1 MNNIE
6 FDKKDFYK
14 SNKLFL
20 ILVIV
25 YLLAQ
30 YKFQLDVLNIL
41 HDLLLFGLTVGLFK
55 LLRNTQQDQLNYLIP
70 NIIFICLIIFQIVF
84 KKKHLLYDT
93 I

>member
-1 MNNIE
+1 MNDIE

-41 HDLLLFGLTVGLFK
+41 HDLLLFGVTVGLFK
-55 LLRNTQQDQLNYLIP
+55 LLRNTQQDQQNYLIP
-70 NIIFICLIIFQIVF
+70 NIMFICLIIFQIVF
-84 KKKHLLYDT
+84 KK
-93 I
+93 

>member
-1 MNNIE
+1 MNDIE

-25 YLLAQ
+25 YFLAQ

-41 HDLLLFGLTVGLFK
+41 HDLLLFGVTVGLFK

-70 NIIFICLIIFQIVF
+70 KIMFIYLIIFQIVF
-84 KKKHLLYDT
+84 KK
-93 I
+93 

>member
-1 MNNIE
+1 MNDIE

-25 YLLAQ
+25 YFLAQ

-41 HDLLLFGLTVGLFK
+41 HDLLLFGVTVGLFK
-55 LLRNTQQDQLNYLIP
+55 LLRNIQQDRLNYLIP
-70 NIIFICLIIFQIVF
+70 NIMFICLIIFQIVF
-84 KKKHLLYDT
+84 KK
-93 I
+93 

>member
-1 MNNIE
+1 MNDIK

-25 YLLAQ
+25 YFLAQ

-41 HDLLLFGLTVGLFK
+41 HDLLLFGVTVGLFK

-70 NIIFICLIIFQIVF
+70 NIMFICLIIFQIVF
-84 KKKHLLYDT
+84 KK
-93 I
+93 

>member
-1 MNNIE
+1 MNDIE

-25 YLLAQ
+25 YFLAQ

-41 HDLLLFGLTVGLFK
+41 HDLLLFGVTVGLFN
-55 LLRNTQQDQLNYLIP
+55 LLRNIQQDRLNYLIP
-70 NIIFICLIIFQIVF
+70 NIMFICLIIFQIVF
-84 KKKHLLYDT
+84 KK
-93 I
+93 

>member
-1 MNNIE
+1 MNDIE

-41 HDLLLFGLTVGLFK
+41 HDLLLFGVIVGLFK
-55 LLRNTQQDQLNYLIP
+55 LLRNTQQDQQNYLIP
-70 NIIFICLIIFQIVF
+70 NIMFICLIIFQIVF
-84 KKKHLLYDT
+84 KK
-93 I
+93 

>member
-1 MNNIE
+1 MNDIE

-30 YKFQLDVLNIL
+30 YEFQLDVVNIL
-41 HDLLLFGLTVGLFK
+41 HDLLLFGVTVGLFK

-70 NIIFICLIIFQIVF
+70 NITFICLIIFQIVF
-84 KKKHLLYDT
+84 KK
-93 I
+93 